1 MKLFQSENQKKN
13 ILFLFALGTFGLNFI
28 ILLLLFFHG
37 TMLQQLSQQLAPQSL
52 IELADGRVISADPET
67 NLERQPET
75 IRRFVGETMTLMLTF
90 SSRQPQNEIL
100 AISSALLMDRFKPK
114 FQTEMM
120 KLNQKNQIA
129 SNNRSTESV
138 LIIERI
144 SQPIKIGVGEWKVE
158 IRANQLIF
166 SGSDLLGKSIPF
178 NRQILVRAIAHN
190 PIALPDN
197 PLPWHLATFRL
208 GEARLEIY
216 NMCDLQ
222 QKNCS

>member
-13 ILFLFALGTFGLNFI
+13 ILFLFALGTFGLNFA
-28 ILLLLFFHG
+28 ILLLLFFHE
-37 TMLQQLSQQLAPQSL
+37 TMLQQLSQQLSPQSL
-52 IELADGRVISADPET
+52 VELADGRVITADPET

-90 SSRQPQNEIL
+90 SSKQPQNKVLE
-100 AISSALLMDRFKPK
+100 ISSALLTDRFKVR

-120 KLNQKNQIA
+120 KSNKTNQIV

-138 LIIERI
+138 LIITRI

-158 IRANQLIF
+158 IQANQLIF

-178 NRQILVRAIAHN
+178 NRQILVRAIAKQT
-190 PIALPDN
+190 ISLPEN

>member
-1 MKLFQSENQKKN
+1 MKLFQSDNQKKN
-13 ILFLFALGTFGLNFI
+13 ILFLFALGTFGLNFV
-28 ILLLLFFHG
+28 ILLLLFFHE

-52 IELADGRVISADPET
+52 IELADGRVITADPET

-158 IRANQLIF
+158 IQANQLIF

-190 PIALPDN
+190 PISLPDN

>member
-28 ILLLLFFHG
+28 ILLLLFFHE

-52 IELADGRVISADPET
+52 VELADGRVISADPET

-75 IRRFVGETMTLMLTF
+75 IRRFVGETMTLILTF
-90 SSRQPQNEIL
+90 SSKQPQNEIL
-100 AISSALLMDRFKPK
+100 AISSALLRDRFKPK

-120 KLNQKNQIA
+120 RLNQKNQIA
-129 SNNRSTESV
+129 SNNRSTESA

-178 NRQILVRAIAHN
+178 NRQILVRAIANN
-190 PIALPDN
+190 PISLPDN

-216 NMCDLQ
+216 NMCELQ
-222 QKNCS
+222 QKDCS

>member
-13 ILFLFALGTFGLNFI
+13 ILFLFALGTFGLNFV
-28 ILLLLFFHG
+28 ILLLLFFHE

-52 IELADGRVISADPET
+52 VELADGRVISADPET

-90 SSRQPQNEIL
+90 SSKQPQNEIL
-100 AISSALLMDRFKPK
+100 AISSALLMDRFKSK

-120 KLNQKNQIA
+120 RLNQKNQIT

-178 NRQILVRAIAHN
+178 NRQILVRAIANN
-190 PIALPDN
+190 PISLPDN

-208 GEARLEIY
+208 GETRLEIY
-216 NMCDLQ
+216 NMCELQ
-222 QKNCS
+222 QKDCS

>member
-28 ILLLLFFHG
+28 ILLLLFFHE

-52 IELADGRVISADPET
+52 IELADGRVITADPET

-178 NRQILVRAIAHN
+178 NRQILVRAIANN
-190 PIALPDN
+190 PLALPDN

>member
-1 MKLFQSENQKKN
+1 MKENQKKN
-13 ILFLFALGTFGLNFI
+13 LLFLFAVGTFGLNFV
-28 ILLLLFFHG
+28 ILLLLFFHE
-37 TMLQQLSQQLAPQSL
+37 TMLQQLSQQLVPQSL
-52 IELADGRVISADPET
+52 VELADGRVISADPET

-75 IRRFVGETMTLMLTF
+75 IRRFIGETMTLMLTF
-90 SSRQPQNEIL
+90 SSKQPQNEVL
-100 AISSALLMDRFKPK
+100 EISSALLMDRFKSK
-114 FQTEMM
+114 FKTEIM
-120 KLNQKNQIA
+120 KLNKINQVT

-138 LIIERI
+138 FVIERI
-144 SQPIKIGVGEWKVE
+144 SQPINIGVGEWKVE
-158 IRANQLIF
+158 IQANQLIF

-178 NRQILVRAIAHN
+178 NRQILVRAIANN
-190 PIALPDN
+190 PLTLPDN

>member
-13 ILFLFALGTFGLNFI
+13 ILFLFALGTFGLNFV
-28 ILLLLFFHG
+28 ILLLLFFHE

-90 SSRQPQNEIL
+90 SSKQPQNEIL

-114 FQTEMM
+114 FQTERLR
-120 KLNQKNQIA
+120 LNQKNQIA
-129 SNNRSTESV
+129 LNNRSTESV

-178 NRQILVRAIAHN
+178 NRQILVRAIAN
-190 PIALPDN
+190 KTISLPDN

-216 NMCDLQ
+216 NMCELQ
-222 QKNCS
+222 QKDCS

>member
-28 ILLLLFFHG
+28 ILLLLFFHE
-37 TMLQQLSQQLAPQSL
+37 TMLQQLNQQLAPQSL
-52 IELADGRVISADPET
+52 VELADGRVITADPET
-67 NLERQPET
+67 SLERQPET

-90 SSRQPQNEIL
+90 SSKQPQNEIL
-100 AISSALLMDRFKPK
+100 AISSALLRDRFKPK
-114 FQTEMM
+114 FKTEMM
-120 KLNQKNQIA
+120 KLNQKNQITL
-129 SNNRSTESV
+129 NNRSTESV

-178 NRQILVRAIAHN
+178 NRQILVRAIANN
-190 PIALPDN
+190 PISLPDN

>member
-1 MKLFQSENQKKN
+1 MKLFQSDNQKKN

-28 ILLLLFFHG
+28 ILLLLFFHE

-67 NLERQPET
+67 SLERQPET

-90 SSRQPQNEIL
+90 SSKQPQNEIL
-100 AISSALLMDRFKPK
+100 AISSALLMDRFKPR

-120 KLNQKNQIA
+120 KLNKKNQIA

-158 IRANQLIF
+158 IQANQLIF

-178 NRQILVRAIAHN
+178 NRQILVRAIANN
-190 PIALPDN
+190 PISLPDN

>member
-1 MKLFQSENQKKN
+1 MKENQKKN
-13 ILFLFALGTFGLNFI
+13 LLFLFALGTFGLNFV

-52 IELADGRVISADPET
+52 VELADGRVISADPET

-75 IRRFVGETMTLMLTF
+75 IRRFIGETMTLMFTF
-90 SSRQPQNEIL
+90 SSKQPQNEVL
-100 AISSALLMDRFKPK
+100 EISSALLMDRFKSK
-114 FQTEMM
+114 FKTEIM
-120 KLNQKNQIA
+120 KLNKINQVT

-178 NRQILVRAIAHN
+178 NRQILVRAIANN
-190 PIALPDN
+190 PISLPDN

-216 NMCDLQ
+216 NMCNLQ

>member
-1 MKLFQSENQKKN
+1 
-13 ILFLFALGTFGLNFI
+13 
-28 ILLLLFFHG
+28 
-37 TMLQQLSQQLAPQSL
+37 L

-90 SSRQPQNEIL
+90 SSKQPQNKIL

-120 KLNQKNQIA
+120 KLNQKNQIT

-166 SGSDLLGKSIPF
+166 SGSDLLGNSIPF
-178 NRQILVRAIAHN
+178 NRQILVRAIANN
-190 PIALPDN
+190 PISLPDN

-222 QKNCS
+222 QKDCS

>member
-13 ILFLFALGTFGLNFI
+13 ILFLFALGTFGLNFV
-28 ILLLLFFHG
+28 ILLLLFFHE

-120 KLNQKNQIA
+120 KFNKKNQIT

-178 NRQILVRAIAHN
+178 NRQILVRAIAKKS
-190 PIALPDN
+190 ISLPDN

-216 NMCDLQ
+216 NMCELQ
-222 QKNCS
+222 QKDCS

>member
-52 IELADGRVISADPET
+52 IELADGRVILADPET

-178 NRQILVRAIAHN
+178 NRQILVRAIANN
-190 PIALPDN
+190 PISLPDN

>member
-13 ILFLFALGTFGLNFI
+13 ILFLFALGTFGLNFV
-28 ILLLLFFHG
+28 ILLLLFFHE

-52 IELADGRVISADPET
+52 IELSDGRVISADPET

-90 SSRQPQNEIL
+90 SSKQPQNEIL

-114 FQTEMM
+114 FQTKMM
-120 KLNQKNQIA
+120 KFNKKNQIT

-166 SGSDLLGKSIPF
+166 SGSDLLGNSIPF
-178 NRQILVRAIAHN
+178 NRQILVRAIANN
-190 PIALPDN
+190 PLSLPDN

-216 NMCDLQ
+216 NMCDIQ

>member
-13 ILFLFALGTFGLNFI
+13 ILFLFALGTFGLNFV
-28 ILLLLFFHG
+28 ILLLLFFHE
-37 TMLQQLSQQLAPQSL
+37 TMLQQLNQQLAPQSL
-52 IELADGRVISADPET
+52 IELADGRVITADPET
-67 NLERQPET
+67 SLERQPET

-90 SSRQPQNEIL
+90 SSKQPQNEIL

-114 FQTEMM
+114 FKTEMM
-120 KLNQKNQIA
+120 KLNQKNQITL
-129 SNNRSTESV
+129 NNRSTESV

-144 SQPIKIGVGEWKVE
+144 SQPIKIGDGEWKVE
-158 IRANQLIF
+158 MRANQLIF

-178 NRQILVRAIAHN
+178 NRQILVRAIANN
-190 PIALPDN
+190 PISLPDN

>member
-13 ILFLFALGTFGLNFI
+13 ILFLFALGTFGLNFV
-28 ILLLLFFHG
+28 ILLLLFFHE

-52 IELADGRVISADPET
+52 IELADGRVISADPKT

-90 SSRQPQNEIL
+90 SSKQPQNEIL

-120 KLNQKNQIA
+120 RLNQKNQIT

-166 SGSDLLGKSIPF
+166 SGSDLLGNSIPF
-178 NRQILVRAIAHN
+178 NRQILVRAIANN
-190 PIALPDN
+190 PISLPDN

-216 NMCDLQ
+216 NMCELQ
-222 QKNCS
+222 QKDCS

>member
-13 ILFLFALGTFGLNFI
+13 ILFLFALGTFGLNFV
-28 ILLLLFFHG
+28 ILLLLFFHE

-52 IELADGRVISADPET
+52 VELADGRVISADPET
-67 NLERQPET
+67 NLDRQPET

-90 SSRQPQNEIL
+90 SSKQPQNEIL

-120 KLNQKNQIA
+120 RLNQKNQIT

-178 NRQILVRAIAHN
+178 NRQILVRAIANN
-190 PIALPDN
+190 PISLPDN

-216 NMCDLQ
+216 NMCELQ
-222 QKNCS
+222 QKDCS

>member
-13 ILFLFALGTFGLNFI
+13 ILFLFALGTLGLNFF
-28 ILLLLFFHG
+28 ILLLLFFHE
-37 TMLQQLSQQLAPQSL
+37 TMLQHLSQQLAPQSL
-52 IELADGRVISADPET
+52 VELADGRVISADPET

-90 SSRQPQNEIL
+90 SSKQPQHEIL
-100 AISSALLMDRFKPK
+100 EISSALLMDRFKSK
-114 FQTEMM
+114 FQTEIM
-120 KLNQKNQIA
+120 KLNQKNQIK

-178 NRQILVRAIAHN
+178 NRQILVRAIANN
-190 PIALPDN
+190 PISLPDN

>member
-28 ILLLLFFHG
+28 ILLLLFFHE
-37 TMLQQLSQQLAPQSL
+37 TMLQQLNQQLAPQSL
-52 IELADGRVISADPET
+52 IELADGRVITADPET

-90 SSRQPQNEIL
+90 SSKQPQNEIL
-100 AISSALLMDRFKPK
+100 AISSALLRDRFKSK
-114 FQTEMM
+114 FKTEIM
-120 KLNQKNQIA
+120 KLNKINQVT

-158 IRANQLIF
+158 IQANQLIF

-178 NRQILVRAIAHN
+178 NRQILVRAIANN
-190 PIALPDN
+190 PISLPDN

>member
-28 ILLLLFFHG
+28 ILLLLFFHE

-52 IELADGRVISADPET
+52 IELADGRVILADPET

-90 SSRQPQNEIL
+90 SSKQPQNEVL
-100 AISSALLMDRFKPK
+100 EISSALLMNRFKSK
-114 FQTEMM
+114 FKTEIM
-120 KLNQKNQIA
+120 KLNKINQVT

-138 LIIERI
+138 LVIERI
-144 SQPIKIGVGEWKVE
+144 SQPINIGVGEWKVE
-158 IRANQLIF
+158 IQANQLIF

-178 NRQILVRAIAHN
+178 NRQILVRAIANN
-190 PIALPDN
+190 PLSLPDN
-197 PLPWHLATFRL
+197 HLPWQLATFRL

>member
-1 MKLFQSENQKKN
+1 
-13 ILFLFALGTFGLNFI
+13 
-28 ILLLLFFHG
+28 
-37 TMLQQLSQQLAPQSL
+37 LSRQLAPQSL
-52 IELADGRVISADPET
+52 VELIDGRVISADPER

-90 SSRQPQNEIL
+90 SSKQPQNEIL
-100 AISSALLMDRFKPK
+100 DISSALLMDRFKSK
-114 FQTEMM
+114 FQTEIM
-120 KLNQKNQIA
+120 KLNKINQVV

-144 SQPIKIGVGEWKVE
+144 SQPINIGVGEWKVE
-158 IRANQLIF
+158 IQANQLIF
-166 SGSDLLGKSIPF
+166 SGSDFLGKSIPF
-178 NRQILVRAIAHN
+178 NRQILVRAIANN
-190 PIALPDN
+190 PLSLPDN
-197 PLPWHLATFRL
+197 PLPWQLATFRL

>member
-13 ILFLFALGTFGLNFI
+13 ILFLFALGTFGLNFV
-28 ILLLLFFHG
+28 ILLLLFFHE

-90 SSRQPQNEIL
+90 SSKQPQNEIL

-120 KLNQKNQIA
+120 KLNQKNQIT

-144 SQPIKIGVGEWKVE
+144 SQPIKIGLGEWKVE
-158 IRANQLIF
+158 IQANQLIF

-178 NRQILVRAIAHN
+178 NRQILVRAIANN
-190 PIALPDN
+190 PISLPDN

-216 NMCDLQ
+216 NMCELQ
-222 QKNCS
+222 QKDCS

>member
-13 ILFLFALGTFGLNFI
+13 ILFLFALGTFGLNFV
-28 ILLLLFFHG
+28 ILFLLFFHEK
-37 TMLQQLSQQLAPQSL
+37 MLQQLSQQLAPQSL
-52 IELADGRVISADPET
+52 VELADGRVISADPET

-90 SSRQPQNEIL
+90 SSKQPQNEIL
-100 AISSALLMDRFKPK
+100 AISSALLMDRFKSK
-114 FQTEMM
+114 FQAEMLR
-120 KLNQKNQIA
+120 LNQKNQIA
-129 SNNRSTESV
+129 LNNRSTESV

-158 IRANQLIF
+158 MRANQLIF

-178 NRQILVRAIAHN
+178 NRQILVRAIANN
-190 PIALPDN
+190 PISLPDN
-197 PLPWHLATFRL
+197 LLPWHLATFRL

-216 NMCDLQ
+216 NMCELQ
-222 QKNCS
+222 QKDCS

>member
-28 ILLLLFFHG
+28 ILLLLFFHE

-67 NLERQPET
+67 SLERQPET

-90 SSRQPQNEIL
+90 SSKQPQNEIL
-100 AISSALLMDRFKPK
+100 AISSALLMDRFKPR

-120 KLNQKNQIA
+120 KLNKKNQIA

-158 IRANQLIF
+158 IQANQLIF

-178 NRQILVRAIAHN
+178 NRQILVRAIANN
-190 PIALPDN
+190 PISLPDN

>member
-1 MKLFQSENQKKN
+1 MKENQKKN
-13 ILFLFALGTFGLNFI
+13 LLFLFALGTFGLNFV
-28 ILLLLFFHG
+28 ILLLLFFHE

-52 IELADGRVISADPET
+52 VELADGRVISANPET

-75 IRRFVGETMTLMLTF
+75 IRRFIGETMTLMLTF
-90 SSRQPQNEIL
+90 SSKQPQKECL
-100 AISSALLMDRFKPK
+100 EISSALLMNRFKSK
-114 FQTEMM
+114 FKTEIM
-120 KLNQKNQIA
+120 KLNKINQVT

-138 LIIERI
+138 LVIERI
-144 SQPIKIGVGEWKVE
+144 SQPINIGVGEWKVE
-158 IRANQLIF
+158 IQAHQLIF

-178 NRQILVRAIAHN
+178 NRQILVRAIANN
-190 PIALPDN
+190 PLTLPDN

-222 QKNCS
+222 QINCS

>member
-13 ILFLFALGTFGLNFI
+13 ILFLFALGTFGLNFV
-28 ILLLLFFHG
+28 ILLLLFFHE

-90 SSRQPQNEIL
+90 SSKQPQNEIL

-120 KLNQKNQIA
+120 RLNQKNQIT

-166 SGSDLLGKSIPF
+166 SGSDLLGNSIPF
-178 NRQILVRAIAHN
+178 NRQILVRAIANN
-190 PIALPDN
+190 PISLPDN

-216 NMCDLQ
+216 NMCELQ
-222 QKNCS
+222 QKDCS

>member
-1 MKLFQSENQKKN
+1 MKLFQSDNQKKN

-28 ILLLLFFHG
+28 ILLLLFFHE

-52 IELADGRVISADPET
+52 IELADGRVITADPET

-158 IRANQLIF
+158 IQANQLIF

-190 PIALPDN
+190 PISLPDN

>member
-28 ILLLLFFHG
+28 ILLLLFFHE

-52 IELADGRVISADPET
+52 VELADGRVISADPET
-67 NLERQPET
+67 SLERQPET

-90 SSRQPQNEIL
+90 SSKQPQNEIL
-100 AISSALLMDRFKPK
+100 AISSALLMDRFKSK
-114 FQTEMM
+114 FKTEIM
-120 KLNQKNQIA
+120 KLNKINQVT

-178 NRQILVRAIAHN
+178 NRQILVRAIANN
-190 PIALPDN
+190 PISLPDN

-216 NMCDLQ
+216 NMCNLQ

>member
-13 ILFLFALGTFGLNFI
+13 ILFFFALGTFGLNFV
-28 ILLLLFFHG
+28 ILLLLFFHEK
-37 TMLQQLSQQLAPQSL
+37 MLQQLSQQLAPQSL
-52 IELADGRVISADPET
+52 VELADGRVISADPET

-90 SSRQPQNEIL
+90 SSKQPQNEIL
-100 AISSALLMDRFKPK
+100 AISSALLMDRFKSK
-114 FQTEMM
+114 FQAEMLR
-120 KLNQKNQIA
+120 LNQKNQIA
-129 SNNRSTESV
+129 LNNRSTESV

-158 IRANQLIF
+158 MRANQLIF

-178 NRQILVRAIAHN
+178 NRQILVRAIANN
-190 PIALPDN
+190 PISLPDN
-197 PLPWHLATFRL
+197 LLPWHLATFRL

-216 NMCDLQ
+216 NMCELQ
-222 QKNCS
+222 QKDCS

>member
-1 MKLFQSENQKKN
+1 MKENQKKN
-13 ILFLFALGTFGLNFI
+13 LLFLFAVGTFGLNFA
-28 ILLLLFFHG
+28 ILLLLFFHEM
-37 TMLQQLSQQLAPQSL
+37 MLQQLSQQLAPQSL
-52 IELADGRVISADPET
+52 VELADGRVITADPET

-90 SSRQPQNEIL
+90 SSKQPQNEVL
-100 AISSALLMDRFKPK
+100 EISSALLMDRFKQK
-114 FQTEMM
+114 FKTEIM
-120 KLNQKNQIA
+120 KLNKINQVT

-138 LIIERI
+138 LVIERI
-144 SQPIKIGVGEWKVE
+144 SQPINIGVGEWKVE
-158 IRANQLIF
+158 IQAHQLIF

-178 NRQILVRAIAHN
+178 NRQILVRAIANN
-190 PIALPDN
+190 PLALPDN

>member
-13 ILFLFALGTFGLNFI
+13 ILFLFALGTFGLNFV
-28 ILLLLFFHG
+28 ILLLLFFHE

-90 SSRQPQNEIL
+90 SSKQPQNEIL

-114 FQTEMM
+114 FQTKMM
-120 KLNQKNQIA
+120 RLNQKNQIT

-178 NRQILVRAIAHN
+178 NRQILVRAIAKKT
-190 PIALPDN
+190 ISLPDN

-216 NMCDLQ
+216 NMCELP
-222 QKNCS
+222 QKDCS

>member
-28 ILLLLFFHG
+28 ILLLLFFHE

-90 SSRQPQNEIL
+90 SSRQPQNEVL

-120 KLNQKNQIA
+120 KLNKKNQIA

-158 IRANQLIF
+158 IQANQLIF

-178 NRQILVRAIAHN
+178 NRQILVRAIANN
-190 PIALPDN
+190 PLALPDN